1 MTADDSVKR
10 FSRLLHDLTGLLK
23 LLNRDEKLC
32 YGLTWPQAFTVEALA
47 AQGELTMSDLGAKM
61 GVAVSTATRI
71 LDLLVRDGL
80 VERKTGEHDRRQ
92 VLIALSEKGRD
103 LARKLAVCREKAI
116 GAMLAPLSAA
126 KKKALLEAMET
137 IKGVVAGSPSCC

>member
-1 MTADDSVKR
+1 MAADTSVKR
-10 FSRLLHDLTGLLK
+10 VSRLFYDLTGLLK

-47 AQGELTMSDLGAKM
+47 VNKEMTMTELSSKM

-80 VERKTGEHDRRQ
+80 VERKNGHQDRRQ
-92 VLIALSEKGRD
+92 VLIALSVKGREI
-103 LARKLAVCREKAI
+103 ARKLAACREQAI
-116 GAMLAPLSAA
+116 AVMLAPLSRT
-126 KKKALLEAMET
+126 KKRALVAAMET
-137 IKGVVAGSPSCC
+137 IKSVVAESPSCC